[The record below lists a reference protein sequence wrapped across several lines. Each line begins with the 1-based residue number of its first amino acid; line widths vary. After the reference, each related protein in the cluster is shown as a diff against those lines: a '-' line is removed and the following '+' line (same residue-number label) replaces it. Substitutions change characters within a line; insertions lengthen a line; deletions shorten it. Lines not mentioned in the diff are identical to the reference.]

1 MSELEERVATGL
13 MTSLPIAAAAFCSV
27 NQMLPSGP
35 EVMPVGGTPPE
46 KALGVETGNSVIVP
60 DMVIRPIEFVP
71 WSTNHMLPSEP
82 AVMAPGEELPGG
94 AKVVVIAAIALV
106 GTEVLALGVFGKDA
120 WAEVYFKKAAPDAL
134 PIQVQ
139 AEQFG
144 FYFRYAGPDGKF
156 GALHPDKIDEGNQ
169 NFFGL
174 DPANDV
180 ESRDDI
186 ISASLIIPVN
196 KPVLLMMHAKDVG
209 HSFYVREL
217 RIQQDFV
224 PGLDIPMHFTATKA
238 GKYEI
243 VCTQL
248 CGLGHYNMRAF
259 LEVKSQDEFDQWL
272 KQQSQ

>member
-1 MSELEERVATGL
+1 MGKLFGIVLVLIAVGSAVPILMHTWWMPENISTHGHMIDRQMSETMLESGIAFVVAQLVLAALVAMFGERKDGRKVT
-13 MTSLPIAAAAFCSV
+13 
-27 NQMLPSGP
+27 
-35 EVMPVGGTPPE
+35 
-46 KALGVETGNSVIVP
+46 
-60 DMVIRPIEFVP
+60 
-71 WSTNHMLPSEP
+71 H
-82 AVMAPGEELPGG
+82 LPGG

-120 WAEVYFKKAAPDAL
+120 WAEVYFKKADADAL

-139 AEQFG
+139 AEQFS
-144 FYFRYAGPDGKF
+144 FYFRYAGPDKKF
-156 GALHPDKIDEGNQ
+156 GALHPDKIDEGSQ

-186 ISASLIIPVN
+186 VAASLVIPVN
-196 KPVLLMMHAKDVG
+196 KQILLMMHAKDVG
-209 HSFYVREL
+209 HSFYVPEL

-224 PGLDIPMHFTATKA
+224 PGLDIPMHFTATKT

-248 CGLGHYNMRAF
+248 CGLGHYNMRAY
-259 LEVKSQDEFDQWL
+259 LEVKSPEEFDEWL
-272 KQQSQ
+272 KQQSP

>member
-1 MSELEERVATGL
+1 MGKLFGVVLVLIAVISAVPVLKHTWWMPEDISTHGHMIDRQMSETLAESGIAFVAAQFVLAGFVF
-13 MTSLPIAAAAFCSV
+13 MF
-27 NQMLPSGP
+27 G
-35 EVMPVGGTPPE
+35 E
-46 KALGVETGNSVIVP
+46 KKGRKAKN
-60 DMVIRPIEFVP
+60 
-71 WSTNHMLPSEP
+71 
-82 AVMAPGEELPGG
+82 LPGG
-94 AKVVVIAAIALV
+94 AKLVVIAAIALV

-120 WAEVYFKKAAPDAL
+120 WAEVYFKKPPADAM

-144 FYFRYAGPDGKF
+144 FYFRYPGPDGKF
-156 GALHPDKIDEGNQ
+156 GTLHPDKIDEGNQ

-186 ISASLIIPVN
+186 ISASLVIPVN
-196 KPVLLMMHAKDVG
+196 KPILMMMHAKDVG

-224 PGLDIPMHFTATKA
+224 PGLDIPMHFTATKV

-248 CGLGHYNMRAF
+248 CGLGHFNMRAF
-259 LEVKSQDEFDQWL
+259 LEVKSQEDFDSWL

>member
-1 MSELEERVATGL
+1 V
-13 MTSLPIAAAAFCSV
+13 
-27 NQMLPSGP
+27 
-35 EVMPVGGTPPE
+35 
-46 KALGVETGNSVIVP
+46 
-60 DMVIRPIEFVP
+60 
-71 WSTNHMLPSEP
+71 
-82 AVMAPGEELPGG
+82 
-94 AKVVVIAAIALV
+94 LV

-120 WAEVYFKKAAPDAL
+120 WAEVYFKKPAADEL

-156 GALHPDKIDEGNQ
+156 GPMHPDKIDEGNQ

-174 DPANDV
+174 DPASDV
-180 ESRDDI
+180 DSRDDI
-186 ISASLIIPVN
+186 VAASLVIPVN
-196 KPVLLMMHAKDVG
+196 KPILLMMHAKDVG

-248 CGLGHYNMRAF
+248 CGLGHFNMRAF
-259 LEVKSQDEFDQWL
+259 LEVKSQDDYEQWL

>member
-1 MSELEERVATGL
+1 MGKLFGIVLVLIAVGSAVPILMHTWWMPENISTHGHMIDRQMSETMLESGIAFVAAQLVLAVLVAMFGERKDGRKAT
-13 MTSLPIAAAAFCSV
+13 
-27 NQMLPSGP
+27 
-35 EVMPVGGTPPE
+35 
-46 KALGVETGNSVIVP
+46 
-60 DMVIRPIEFVP
+60 
-71 WSTNHMLPSEP
+71 H
-82 AVMAPGEELPGG
+82 LPGG

-120 WAEVYFKKAAPDAL
+120 WTEVYFKKADANAL

-144 FYFRYAGPDGKF
+144 FYFRYAGPDKKF

-180 ESRDDI
+180 DSRDDI
-186 ISASLIIPVN
+186 VAASLVIPVN
-196 KPVLLMMHAKDVG
+196 RQILLMMHAKDVG

-224 PGLDIPMHFTATKA
+224 PGLDIPMHFTATKP

-248 CGLGHYNMRAF
+248 CGLGHYNMRAY
-259 LEVKSQDEFDQWL
+259 LEVKSPEEFDEWL

>member
-1 MSELEERVATGL
+1 MGKLLAVVLLVIAIGSAIPILMHTWWMPEDISSHGYMIDKQMSETMAESGIAFVAAQLVLAGFVA
-13 MTSLPIAAAAFCSV
+13 MFGDKK
-27 NQMLPSGP
+27 NGR
-35 EVMPVGGTPPE
+35 
-46 KALGVETGNSVIVP
+46 KAT
-60 DMVIRPIEFVP
+60 
-71 WSTNHMLPSEP
+71 H
-82 AVMAPGEELPGG
+82 LPGG
-94 AKVVVIAAIALV
+94 AKAVVIAAIALV
-106 GTEVLALGVFGKDA
+106 GTEVLA
-120 WAEVYFKKAAPDAL
+120 PL

-156 GALHPDKIDEGNQ
+156 GPLHPDKIDEGNQ

-186 ISASLIIPVN
+186 IAASLVIPVN
-196 KPVLLMMHAKDVG
+196 KPISLMMHAKDVG

-224 PGLDIPMHFTATKA
+224 PGLDIPMHFTATKV

-248 CGLGHYNMRAF
+248 CGLGHYNMRAY
-259 LEVKSQDEFDQWL
+259 LEVKSQEDFDQWL